1 MNDPN
6 DDSELRRLHADLQ
19 APIEKATEAAEAAAK
34 PLKGE
39 ALQRYLQADAK
50 VIEIGRY
57 SRKSEPPEGSPN
69 CDKLRKRIPRRGSYP
84 D

>member
-6 DDSELRRLHADLQ
+6 DDSELCRLHADLQ

-50 VIEIGRY
+50 VIEIVRY
-57 SRKSEPPEGSPN
+57 FEEVRTSRRLS
-69 CDKLRKRIPRRGSYP
+69 
-84 D
+84 